1 MIRSL
6 LKNIVA
12 MVPLTFAEKYLISK
26 FGYNLL
32 SFSQYGEDII
42 LRNIFSGKKTGFFV
56 DVGAHHPTRFSNTYW
71 FYRKGWRG
79 INIDAAPGSMAPFNK
94 KRSGDKNIEAA
105 ISNTKETLEFNVLNH
120 AAFSTFSKKL
130 AEEHVKEG
138 YWIKDVVQIQTKTLK
153 EVLDENLS
161 GVEKIDFVNIDVE
174 SYDLEVLKS
183 NDWNKYVPEVIVI
196 EDRELS
202 NEGSEIVSYLNEKG
216 YNLVATMEKTKI
228 FKKNI

>member
-79 INIDAAPGSMAPFNK
+79 INIDAAPGSTARFNK